1 MLLSQS
7 YVEQLM
13 GKLMGKIDLEKLL
26 GSYYKRLYND
36 YKSLDTS
43 MVRYLYEKL
52 FPASIGIEGQYE
64 LFSRPI
70 GVHGLPDFILYVD
83 LYNCQ
88 FFLITGYLLSDE
100 GISCLLQSDVF
111 RWLVY
116 VMFYMK
122 ENIFHR

>member
-1 MLLSQS
+1 M
-7 YVEQLM
+7 V
-13 GKLMGKIDLEKLL
+13 KLMGMIDFEKSL

-36 YKSLDTS
+36 YKDLDKL
-43 MVRYLYEKL
+43 MAQYLYETL
-52 FPASIGIEGQYE
+52 FPAGERSKIGVEGQNG
-64 LFSRPI
+64 LFSCPI
-70 GVHGLPDFILYVD
+70 GVNGMMPNVILYVD

-100 GISCLLQSDVF
+100 GISCLLQSPVF

-122 ENIFHR
+122 ENIFHP

>member
-1 MLLSQS
+1 
-7 YVEQLM
+7 M
-13 GKLMGKIDLEKLL
+13 GKLMGKIDLEKPL

-43 MVRYLYEKL
+43 MVRYLYEEL
-52 FPASIGIEGQYE
+52 FPASEKSKIGIEGQYE

-70 GVHGLPDFILYVD
+70 GVHGLMPDFILYVD

-100 GISCLLQSDVF
+100 GISCLLKSDEF